1 MKTKRDQI
9 QSFTPHSKLRPIY
22 PPPKIQKN
30 YPRQDIK
37 TGKCPRSEKVRE
49 GQKSG
54 CFPTSERE
62 NGQKPYWT
70 KLTKMDLKWIH
81 LLALK

>member
-1 MKTKRDQI
+1 MTSSYK
-9 QSFTPHSKLRPIY
+9 HSKLRPIY

-62 NGQKPYWT
+62 NGQKPHWT
-70 KLTKMDLKWIH
+70 KFPKMDLKYIQ
-81 LLALK
+81 LLTLK

>member
-1 MKTKRDQI
+1 MFSELEIIFCYFFFQKTDSI
-9 QSFTPHSKLRPIY
+9 ILHNKLRPIY

-37 TGKCPRSEKVRE
+37 TGKCPRSEKVRK

-70 KLTKMDLKWIH
+70 KLAKN
-81 LLALK
+81 